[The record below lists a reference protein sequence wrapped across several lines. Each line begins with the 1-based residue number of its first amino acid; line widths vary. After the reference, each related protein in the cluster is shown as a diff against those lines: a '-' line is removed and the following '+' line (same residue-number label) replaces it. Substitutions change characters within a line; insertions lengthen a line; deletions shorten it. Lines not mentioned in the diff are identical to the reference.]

1 MPPAEYAKTDLKGEY
16 EQYMG
21 KAAAEL
27 SAAEQTVTPGTVPQF
42 SGVMLSE
49 QADSGSIPETQ

>member
-1 MPPAEYAKTDLKGEY
+1 
-16 EQYMG
+16 MG